1 MEANKSLELL
11 QSKVGIIKDKIIKY
25 EINESALLDI

>member
-11 QSKVGIIKDKIIKY
+11 QSKVSIIKDKIIKY
-25 EINESALLDI
+25 EINESTLLDI

>member
-11 QSKVGIIKDKIIKY
+11 QSKVNIIKDKIIKY
-25 EINESALLDI
+25 EIESALLDI

>member
-11 QSKVGIIKDKIIKY
+11 QSKVSIIKDKIIKY
-25 EINESALLDI
+25 EINKSALLDI

>member
-11 QSKVGIIKDKIIKY
+11 QSKVSIIKDKIIKY

>member
-11 QSKVGIIKDKIIKY
+11 QSKVSIIKDKIIKY
-25 EINESALLDI
+25 EINENALLDI